1 MYRYILRESCS
12 QFDSLPLTSLTVKVW
27 DATTTDCLRSFV
39 PGRGAGGLLDTRLGA
54 LAASGAAGG
63 GAARDERELA
73 EKGARAEE
81 ADTAVHTCRALPRSP
96 GVFLVCTAS
105 SSAYVVDLQ
114 GKVLERYSAPAIA
127 ATALAPAIDAPIF
140 IAATAS
146 PRGQWIHCL
155 AENGTMY
162 SFNRD
167 EPTDAPKQLLAHVT
181 KVKKGAE
188 APTVALATAPLG
200 VMHHPHRNIVASFDG
215 KGAVKLW
222 T

>member
-1 MYRYILRESCS
+1 MTA
-12 QFDSLPLTSLTVKVW
+12 PLIYYTFKT
-27 DATTTDCLRSFV
+27 
-39 PGRGAGGLLDTRLGA
+39 GRGAGGLLDTRLGA

-81 ADTAVHTCRALPRSP
+81 ADTVVHTCRALPRSP
-96 GVFLVCTAS
+96 DKFLVCTAS
-105 SSAYVVDLQ
+105 SSVYVVDLQ
-114 GKVLERYSAPAIA
+114 GKVLEHFSAPAIA
-127 ATALAPAIDAPIF
+127 ATALAPAIEAPIF
-140 IAATAS
+140 IAATVS
-146 PRGQWIHCL
+146 SRGQWIHCL
-155 AENGTMY
+155 AESGSMF

-167 EPTDAPKQLLAHVT
+167 EPTDAPKQLLAHVA

-188 APTVALATAPLG
+188 APPVALATAPLG
-200 VMHHPHRNIVASFDG
+200 LVHHPHRNIVASFDG